1 MNKLPFGKYWLW
13 ILLALPALLM
23 LFGLVSGRVDSLH
36 RLLHPTGE
44 FSARFLIIALI
55 ATPLLVLFPK
65 GIVSRW
71 LVRNRR
77 YFGVASFAY
86 ALLHLL
92 FYLIDEGWA
101 EAAEEFLG
109 IGILTGWLAF
119 FIFVPLALTSN
130 DAAMRRMGTAWKR
143 LQRWVYLAA
152 ILTFAHWVFIE
163 YHWKPAL
170 VHFVPVLL
178 LQLVRIVKV
187 RRAAVAD

>member
-1 MNKLPFGKYWLW
+1 MKNKLLGKYLLW
-13 ILLALPALLM
+13 VVLAIPALLM
-23 LFGLVSGRVDSLH
+23 LGGLLSGRVENLH
-36 RLLHPTGE
+36 HLLHPTGE
-44 FSARFLIIALI
+44 FSARFLIIALV
-55 ATPLLVLFPK
+55 ATPLLVLFPNGK
-65 GIVSRW
+65 VSRW

-86 ALLHLL
+86 ALLHLV
-92 FYLIDEGWA
+92 FYLVDEGWA

-119 FIFVPLALTSN
+119 FIFVPLTLTSN
-130 DAAMRRMGTAWKR
+130 DTAMRRMGTAWKR

-152 ILTFAHWVFIE
+152 VLTFAHWVFIE

-178 LQLVRIVKV
+178 LQIVRIVKV
-187 RRAAVAD
+187 RRATATV